1 MVDGLGFAFEPRTV
15 VAQPK
20 AFGRVRDELEPA
32 AGVSRRDP
40 RFRAAMLQHLMA
52 ATASEEALLHH
63 GKSPSQLVVGEGRGL
78 SADRVRRV
86 FRGETMAQIT
96 DLTYWAGH
104 FPAVSTVLADYLRS
118 HSDTPSTDIDFDD
131 DLKTVTF

>member
-20 AFGRVRDELEPA
+20 AFGRVRVELEPA
-32 AGVSRRDP
+32 AGISRRDP

-52 ATASEEALLHH
+52 ATVADEALLQHA
-63 GKSPSQLVVGEGRGL
+63 KAPSQLVAGEGRGL

-96 DLTYWAGH
+96 DLTYWSSR
-104 FPAVSTVLADYLRS
+104 FPAVAVVLSDYLRS
-118 HSDTPSTDIDFDD
+118 HSDAPSAGLDSDD
-131 DLKTVTF
+131 PATVTF